1 MAKPDQIKR
10 LIGKIG
16 NDPKLIDELLVGHD
30 ENAAKK
36 ALEKHNVVSPNEK
49 GPTRQEVEAEVK
61 KILTT
66 ITSQQPPT
74 GGAPRAVEWVAAIG
88 TAAAGAAAGACT
100 QD

>member
-1 MAKPDQIKR
+1 MAKPDEIRK

-30 ENAAKK
+30 ENRAKK
-36 ALEKHNVVSPNEK
+36 ALEKYNVVSSNEK
-49 GPTRQEVEAEVK
+49 GPTRQEVQAEINK
-61 KILTT
+61 LLTS
-66 ITSQQPPT
+66 ISSQNAPSGT
-74 GGAPRAVEWVAAIG
+74 GQRPVEWVAAIG